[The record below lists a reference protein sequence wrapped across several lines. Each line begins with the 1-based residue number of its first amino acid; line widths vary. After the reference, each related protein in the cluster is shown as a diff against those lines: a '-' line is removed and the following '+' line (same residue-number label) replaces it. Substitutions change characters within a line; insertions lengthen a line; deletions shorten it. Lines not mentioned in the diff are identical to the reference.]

1 MYGSEGKVPVYQ
13 AVLFGC
19 DTGGPTQKGQ
29 CISDVNTLP
38 ALSKT
43 GGRPNE
49 VSANSAQNKQN

>member
-1 MYGSEGKVPVYQ
+1 MLCMETKGKVPVYQ
-13 AVLFGC
+13 AVFFWC
-19 DTGGPTQKGQ
+19 DTGGPTQEGQ

-49 VSANSAQNKQN
+49 ISANSI